1 MAITTNLLYCILLNL
16 RVRKEFTM
24 NTVEL
29 TPKTKALTVK
39 SKALLEVSMMNG
51 QVTLV
56 NNESLR
62 QVLLYCLPAL
72 TKLDGYNR
80 YVDSVM
86 DTVFHQYN
94 RTNKDREVVA
104 ISFNTIQDMVCLTF
118 ILNDEEQP
126 CTPALLES
134 GTPAFCYVLNITE
147 NLFSEFGYC
156 YFEHFKRIS

>member
-1 MAITTNLLYCILLNL
+1 
-16 RVRKEFTM
+16 M

-72 TKLDGYNR
+72 TKLNGYNR
-80 YVDSVM
+80 YVDSVI

-147 NLFSEFGYC
+147 NSFSEFGYC